1 MKYRKYVLTDRGA
14 PEIVAFLAERV
25 RREWPNLGEARRRG
39 RAAKLL
45 FGVDYGVKSVVAP
58 RPVAERVKAL

>member
-1 MKYRKYVLTDRGA
+1 MKYRRYVLSFSGE
-14 PEIVAFLAERV
+14 PETVAFLAGHV

-45 FGVDYGVKSVVAP
+45 LGVDYGVKSVVAP
-58 RPVAERVKAL
+58 RPVVERVKAL